1 MKKIICFIIVLG
13 NFSVSAQTNKEKKK
27 TGGSD
32 HIVSFGVNLP
42 LADFSSTHSIGF
54 GIGYSPGT
62 HVFGLVKNK
71 HFAFTYNGGV
81 AYYIGKKETVSSY
94 PYKYPGYFFIHAFAG
109 VLYNP
114 ASKIDFKL
122 TAGPALGIYNGN
134 SKFNIGAA
142 LEGAYYLNNQFIV
155 APGFF
160 LMKENKSDPLWAGSL
175 KLGYLF

>member
-1 MKKIICFIIVLG
+1 MKKIFCFVVLLG
-13 NFSVSAQTNKEKKK
+13 NLSLSAQTKGKKNQSS
-27 TGGSD
+27 GSN
-32 HIVSFGVNLP
+32 HVVSLGLNIP
-42 LADFSSTHSIGF
+42 LGSFSSTHTFGF

-71 HFAFTYNGGV
+71 HFAFTYNGGI
-81 AYYIGKKETVSSY
+81 AYYPGKKETISSY
-94 PYKYPGYFFIHAFAG
+94 PYKYPGYLFIHAFAG

-114 ASKIDFKL
+114 ATKIDFKL

-134 SKFNIGAA
+134 SRFNIGAA
-142 LEGAYYLNNQFIV
+142 LEGAYYMNNQFIIS
-155 APGFF
+155 PGVT